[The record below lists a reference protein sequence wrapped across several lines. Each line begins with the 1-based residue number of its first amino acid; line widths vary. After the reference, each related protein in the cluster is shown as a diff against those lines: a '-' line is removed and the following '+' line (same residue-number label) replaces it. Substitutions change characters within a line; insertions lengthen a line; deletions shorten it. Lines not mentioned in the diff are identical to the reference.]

1 MLVIINFFIELA
13 LLRRAPQELPAS
25 RALFSLLLVVGL
37 GAGLLLALTAEVG
50 LANGLLQS
58 LLDLALMLGTLWV
71 ALTLLERRERFLQT
85 ATALIGVDVL
95 ITLLA
100 LLPVGL
106 ARPVNAESGLLALAG
121 LLFLVLVVWSI
132 TAAGHILRHAFDL
145 TLLQGAAIAIGF
157 DLLSFVIVGGL
168 VDGAG

>member
-25 RALFSLLLVVGL
+25 RVLFSLLLVVGL
-37 GAGLLLALTAEVG
+37 GAELLLALTAAIG
-50 LANGLLQS
+50 FGNGLLQS
-58 LLDLALMLGTLWV
+58 LLNLTLMLGALWV
-71 ALTLLERRERFLQT
+71 ALSLFERRERFLQT
-85 ATALIGVDVL
+85 ATALIGVDSL

-121 LLFLVLVVWSI
+121 LLFLLLLVWSI
-132 TAAGHILRHAFDL
+132 TAAGHILRHAFEL
-145 TLLQGAAIAIGF
+145 TLLQGVAIAIGF
-157 DLLSFVIVGGL
+157 DVLSFVIVGGL
-168 VDGAG
+168 VEGAG